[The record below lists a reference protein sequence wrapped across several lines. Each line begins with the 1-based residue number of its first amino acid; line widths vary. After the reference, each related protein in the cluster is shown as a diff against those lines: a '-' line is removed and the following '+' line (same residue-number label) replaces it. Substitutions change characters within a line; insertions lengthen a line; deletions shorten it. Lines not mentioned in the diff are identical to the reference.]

1 MKPILKTRL
10 RFIGRNIKRAEKLS
24 VLEKRKLLQLFQN
37 DTTGHQWYGVAIDR
51 SLLHLLHELKVR
63 YKTFAVSLQ
72 PLIGEYHTLIHVLK
86 EQRNY
91 SSEVFQRYEEVLRQ
105 LQRQDRQVKS
115 LVKEMKHVKQYIE
128 LHQHFSAKHF
138 HEECKTVFNSM
149 QRELV
154 DVYEPVMNVTGKK

>member
-10 RFIGRNIKRAEKLS
+10 RFIGRNIARAEKLS
-24 VLEKRKLLQLFQN
+24 LAEKRKLLQLFHHE
-37 DTTGHQWYGVAIDR
+37 TSSHQWYGVMVDR
-51 SLLHLLHELKVR
+51 TLLHLLHELKVK
-63 YKTFAVSLQ
+63 YSSFATSLQ
-72 PLIGEYHTLIHVLK
+72 PLVGEYHTLIHVLK

-91 SSEVFQRYEEVLRQ
+91 SSEVFQRYEDVLRQ
-105 LQRQDRQVKS
+105 LQRQDQQVRN

-138 HEECKTVFNSM
+138 HEECKTVFNGM

-154 DVYEPVMNVTGKK
+154 DVYEPVMSVAGKK